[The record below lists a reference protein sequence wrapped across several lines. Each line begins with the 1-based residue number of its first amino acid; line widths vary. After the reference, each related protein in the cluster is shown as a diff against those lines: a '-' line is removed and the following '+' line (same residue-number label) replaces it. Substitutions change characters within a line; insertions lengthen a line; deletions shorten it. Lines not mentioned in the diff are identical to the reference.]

1 MLKLVE
7 AEVLVTVRRRVL
19 AHIDEN
25 GHLVN
30 IEENIEDVEEMD
42 IELEQVIGK
51 VEDDPEIEDPRE
63 IE

>member
-19 AHIDEN
+19 AHVDEN

-30 IEENIEDVEEMD
+30 VEEEIEDIEELDT
-42 IELEQVIGK
+42 ELSQIIST

-63 IE
+63 I